1 MEAVCASETSVYSET
16 TQCYIPEDSILHT
29 CCCENLKSQVY
40 VWLDETTFCTVQ
52 AQVIPWL
59 LAAHRTQT
67 QYWPHDVCV
76 SAPTGSGKTL
86 AFVIPIVQVIAVGSD
101 VNKSFVALYSLK
113 SFQNFCDPIK
123 FTLGCISLLLY
134 SVDSVSICFVCIFC
148 TNLLIS
154 VTINNRHFVLR
165 EISGLGVRH

>member
-1 MEAVCASETSVYSET
+1 MEAICTSETLVYSET
-16 TQCYIPEDSILHT
+16 MQRFIPEDSILHT
-29 CCCENLKSQVY
+29 CCCENLKSQIY
-40 VWLDETTFCTVQ
+40 VCLDETTFCTVQ

-86 AFVIPIVQVIAVGSD
+86 AFVIPIVQVIVGSD
-101 VNKSFVALYSLK
+101 INKSFVALHSLK

-123 FTLGCISLLLY
+123 FTLGCISLLLC
-134 SVDSVSICFVCIFC
+134 SVDSDFICFLYKPF
-148 TNLLIS
+148 NFS
-154 VTINNRHFVLR
+154 YHK
-165 EISGLGVRH
+165 